1 MIKKTLSRAEASSA
15 WQEWLNMSDGT
26 LPVID
31 NEYTKIRIDIENI
44 YKKVIEIAESGI
56 TNKEYFIDY
65 KFGLMLYDYLNNT
78 HNMSVRTA
86 ADDGFWRYLSL
97 KVCPHLIEKRWGKDN
112 EGRYWSRPSRIWFRQ
127 IWWYIHLSW
136 QNDFETTE
144 EVLKSTRFSTDTI
157 LNLVERT
164 GGRKGTYIEVY
175 KYIMYY
181 YQYISESEMKRF
193 KSLLNLKDRKGDLFR
208 IVMKLN
214 TAKIMVVE
222 PALCEG
228 GIAGYVR
235 SLFEDAGIKVK

>member
-15 WQEWLNMSDGT
+15 WLEWLNMSEST
-26 LPVID
+26 LPNID
-31 NEYTKIRIDIENI
+31 SEYAKIRTDIENI
-44 YKKVIEIAESGI
+44 YDKVIEIADTNN

-78 HNMSVRTA
+78 HNMSIRTA

-127 IWWYIHLSW
+127 IWWYVHLSW

-144 EVLKSTRFSTDTI
+144 EVLKSPRFSTDTI

-164 GGRKGTYIEVY
+164 GRKGTYIEVY

-181 YQYISESEMKRF
+181 YQYISESEMQRF
-193 KSLLNLKDRKGDLFR
+193 KSLYNSKNRKDDLFR

-214 TAKIMVVE
+214 TAKSMVIE
-222 PALCEG
+222 PALYEG
-228 GIAGYVR
+228 GIDGYVR